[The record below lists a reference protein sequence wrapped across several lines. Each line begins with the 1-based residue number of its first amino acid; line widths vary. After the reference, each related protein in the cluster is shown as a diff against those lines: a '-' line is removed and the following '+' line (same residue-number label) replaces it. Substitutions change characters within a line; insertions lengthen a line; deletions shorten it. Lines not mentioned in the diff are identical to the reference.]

1 MARPHPWRGRAEDE
15 PLSSRID
22 RLGDRRFAALAM
34 APGLLLIGL
43 IVVPPVLAVLT
54 LSLFRVEM
62 IRDDLRPFVG
72 FGNFLV
78 RLPVDREFLE
88 TIPRTLTF
96 AFLATIAAVP
106 IALAASLFV
115 NGRVRG
121 ANALGLLL
129 LLPWAVAPLAAGL
142 LWRLVFD
149 TRFGLV
155 NAGLGMLGV
164 APVRWT
170 TDPVLTLVVTLVAVV
185 WRAIPLLAV
194 LLLGALR
201 AVPPSLSRAARMDG
215 ASSWQ
220 VLRFITLPAIR
231 PTVVIVCVVQV
242 VLSLQVFDILFAIT
256 SGRPKPGGDLSGYAL
271 FTTIIDQ
278 LSFGYGSALTVVL
291 AGIIAICLLPLVPLV
306 RNSRS
311 GFARA
316 RAEDA
321 HDDIAA
327 PSRMAPDA
335 PGNAPRRRAAMTWG
349 PAAPV
354 PSPRRTRL
362 GLGRGLRGLGI
373 VALVAWLAGPIAWL
387 GIASVQ
393 PEAGLRT
400 SPPQLSTNLTLD
412 GYTRL
417 LGDRAWQGA
426 LVVSIEVAVAATAI
440 AVLVA
445 ILAGY
450 PLARFRFRGSRVVLG
465 ALLLTQLMPPIAL
478 AIPVLFV
485 VIGLGLKGT
494 VAGLVLVNAAFWTP
508 ILVWLVRAAFLA
520 VPVSLEAAARMDGA
534 GRIGAALRI
543 ALPAAGPAIA
553 AAAVIVLVGVW
564 NDFVFEAA
572 IGTRTTSTLPR
583 FLTFSPDPPYHV
595 LAAGILLT
603 IAPCFILV
611 AALHRRI
618 LRVV

>member
-1 MARPHPWRGRAEDE
+1 
-15 PLSSRID
+15 
-22 RLGDRRFAALAM
+22 M

-54 LSLFRVEM
+54 LSLFRVEL

-72 FGNFLV
+72 LRNFLV

-88 TIPRTLTF
+88 TVPRTLVF
-96 AFLATIAAVP
+96 AALATVAAVP
-106 IALAASLFV
+106 IALAAALLV

-142 LWRLVFD
+142 FWRLVFD

-164 APVRWT
+164 EPLRWT
-170 TDPVLTLVVTLVAVV
+170 TDAVLTLFVTLVAVV

-201 AVPPSLSRAARMDG
+201 AVPPVLSRAARMDG

-256 SGRPKPGGDLSGYAL
+256 SGRPKPGGDLSGFAI
-271 FTTIIDQ
+271 FTTIIDN

-306 RNSRS
+306 RNSRA
-311 GFARA
+311 GFTRV
-316 RAEDA
+316 RPEDA
-321 HDDIAA
+321 DEETAA
-327 PSRMAPDA
+327 PSLMGGASGVRPVNPPRPAAARPA
-335 PGNAPRRRAAMTWG
+335 VTSTWAAQAVPARRRR
-349 PAAPV
+349 P
-354 PSPRRTRL
+354 RL
-362 GLGRGLRGLGI
+362 GLGRGLRLLGI
-373 VALVAWLAGPIAWL
+373 AALVAWLAGPIAWL
-387 GIASVQ
+387 AIASVQ
-393 PEAGLRT
+393 PESALRT
-400 SPPQLSTNLTLD
+400 SPPQLTTNLTLD

-426 LVVSIEVAVAATAI
+426 LVVSVEVAVAATAI

-478 AIPVLFV
+478 AIPVLFL
-485 VIGLGLKGT
+485 VIGFGLKGT

-583 FLTFSPDPPYHV
+583 FLTITADPPYHV

-603 IAPCFILV
+603 IAPCFVLV

-618 LRVV
+618 LRAV